1 MVPNAFRRLTGLKPT
16 LYATPNENPAQR
28 EQKEAA
34 MDKGTA
40 KVTPKAI
47 HLKDY
52 RPPAHLIDTV
62 DLHFDLREDATI
74 VRATLAIRRNPARDD
89 LARDGGEAPAL
100 VLDGERMDLVSVAL
114 DGEAL
119 PPERYTADAA
129 HLTIPR
135 VPDSFTLETV
145 VRIKPQENTA
155 LQGLYKSSG
164 NFCTQCE
171 AEGFRRITYFID
183 RPDVMARYVTT
194 IEADKA
200 RYPVLLSNGNL
211 VADGDAPDGR
221 HWARWD
227 DPFPKPSYL
236 FALVAG
242 DLRHAEDRF
251 RTASGR
257 DVTLRIFVEPGNED
271 KVGHAMTSLKKSMA
285 WDEEVYG
292 LEYDLDIFNIVA
304 VSDFNMGAMEN
315 KSLNVFNTK
324 YILAKPETATDQDF
338 LGIEAVVAHEYF
350 HNWTGNRVTC
360 RDWFQLSLKEGL
372 TVFRDQEFSSDMN
385 SRPVKRIA
393 DVQRLRTVQ
402 FPEDSGAMAHPVR
415 PDTYVE
421 INNFYTPTVYDKGSE
436 VIRMMHTL
444 LGAEGFR
451 KGMDLYFQRHDGQAV
466 TCDDFVA
473 AMQDATGVDL
483 GQFKLWYRQAGTPVV
498 EASGVHDDAARTY
511 RLTVRQTV
519 PPTPGQP
526 TKLPMH
532 IPLAVGLLGPDGS
545 DLPLTLKGEAQAGGT
560 SRVLHVK
567 DSEQVFE
574 FVDVPARPVPSL
586 LRGFSAP
593 VTLKTDLSDADLTF
607 LMANDS
613 DAFNRW
619 EAGQTLGTR
628 ILLGLVADAQA
639 GRALDLPAS
648 FITAVEAVL
657 DDASK
662 DPAFAAQA
670 LVLPTESYLGTQM
683 PVIDPDAIHTAR
695 EFARKRLA
703 AALRPKWLAG
713 YRANAVNEPFSVD
726 AAAIGRRA
734 LKNLCLAYLMALEDA
749 EAVGLCVG
757 QFHGAHAM
765 TDAIA
770 ALGLLAGSEAA
781 ERDDALAGFY
791 ERWKGEPL
799 VVDKWFS
806 VQATAS
812 RPDAL
817 ADVTRLLDHP
827 AFEIRNPNKVYALI
841 GGFAGGNPVRFHEP
855 GGAGYRFLADQV
867 LKLDPMNPQ
876 VAARLMGPFS
886 RLRRYDSGRQELMRA
901 ELKRIAAQPGLSPD
915 VFEVATKS
923 LEAVG

>member
-1 MVPNAFRRLTGLKPT
+1 
-16 LYATPNENPAQR
+16 
-28 EQKEAA
+28 
-34 MDKGTA
+34 MDKGIA

-62 DLHFDLREDATI
+62 DLHFDLREDATT
-74 VRATLAIRRNPARDD
+74 VRAKLAIRRNPARDD
-89 LARDGGEAPAL
+89 LEHPAL
-100 VLDGERMDLVSVAL
+100 TLDGERLELVSVAL
-114 DGEAL
+114 NGKILA
-119 PPERYTADAA
+119 PECYKLDERE
-129 HLTIPR
+129 LTIPR
-135 VPDSFTLETV
+135 VPDAFTLETV

-171 AEGFRRITYFID
+171 AEGFRRITYFLD
-183 RPDVMARYVTT
+183 RPDVMARYTT
-194 IEADKA
+194 SIEADKA

-211 VADGDAPDGR
+211 VAEGDASGGR
-221 HWARWD
+221 HFARWD
-227 DPFPKPSYL
+227 DPFPKPCYL

-257 DVTLRIFVEPGNED
+257 DVTLRIYVEPGNED
-271 KVGHAMTSLKKSMA
+271 KVGHAMTSLKKSMK
-285 WDEEVYG
+285 WDEEVFG

-385 SRPVKRIA
+385 SRAVQRIA
-393 DVQRLRTVQ
+393 SVQRLRTVQ

-444 LGAEGFR
+444 LGKEGFR

-466 TCDDFVA
+466 TCDDFA
-473 AMQDATGVDL
+473 ASMQDATGVDL
-483 GQFKLWYRQAGTPVV
+483 GQFKLWYRQAGTPVL
-498 EASGVHDDAARTY
+498 EAAGAYDADARSY

-532 IPLAVGLLGPDGS
+532 IPLAMGLLGPDGA
-545 DLPLTLKGEAQAGGT
+545 DLPLRLKGEEQAAGT

-593 VTLKTDLSDADLTF
+593 VTLKSDLSDADLTF
-607 LMANDS
+607 LMAHDS

-619 EAGQTLGTR
+619 EAGQILGTR
-628 ILLGLVADAQA
+628 ILLALVADAQA
-639 GRALDLPAS
+639 GRPLALPES
-648 FITAVEAVL
+648 FVTAVEAVL
-657 DDASK
+657 DDASA

-683 PVIDPDAIHTAR
+683 PVIDPDAIHSAR

-713 YRANAVNEPFSVD
+713 YRSNAGNEPFTVD

-770 ALGLLAGSEAA
+770 ALGLLAGSDAP
-781 ERDDALAGFY
+781 ERADALSSFY

-799 VVDKWFS
+799 VVDKWFM

-812 RPDAL
+812 RPGAL
-817 ADVTRLLDHP
+817 EDVTRLLGHP
-827 AFEIRNPNKVYALI
+827 AFEIRNPNKVYSLI
-841 GGFAGGNPVRFHEP
+841 GAFAGGNPVRFHEA

-867 LKLDPMNPQ
+867 LTLDPMNPQ
-876 VAARLMGPFS
+876 VAARLMRPFS
-886 RLRRYDSGRQELMRA
+886 RLRRYDAGRQELMRA

-923 LEAVG
+923 LEAAG